1 MPSTPTKPVTARD
14 LALTALTRVRESGA
28 YSNLQ
33 LNQLL
38 EKHRLKPADRALA
51 TNLVYGTLQH
61 QLTLADWLAPMI
73 RGKHLAPWVT
83 TLLLMTLYQYHYL
96 DRVPDFAATN
106 EAIELAK
113 QRGNPGIRRLVTGVL
128 HTALRRGMPDYAAIK
143 DPRRRLE
150 LAASLPAWLV
160 NQLVDQYGLATTE
173 KIAETI
179 NDPAHVSLRVN
190 QAKGDL
196 VTATAALQAAG
207 ITTRQSAIA
216 AGGLVVT
223 SGKVVGS
230 APFEAG
236 LVTIQDESAMLA
248 VESMALRGDEL
259 VLDACAAPGGKTTQL
274 AAALP
279 HGRVVALD
287 LHAHK
292 VGLIKQNAARMG
304 VADRVDARQLDARRL
319 ASEFADATFDRALVD
334 APCSGIGLLRRKP
347 EIRYEKTPADSN
359 HLHEIQGA
367 ILDSVAPKVKKGGI
381 ITYSTCTILRQ
392 ENDAT
397 VAAFLARHPN
407 YRLLKTRT
415 ARKVKDD
422 RPSKTLTIL
431 PSDAGSDG
439 FFISTLQRVN

>member
-1 MPSTPTKPVTARD
+1 MPSKPTRETNPRA
-14 LALTALTRVRESGA
+14 LALTVLDRVRESGA

-38 EKHRLKPADRALA
+38 EKSALTAADRRLA

-61 QLTLADWLAPMI
+61 QLTLETWLFPLVSPK
-73 RGKHLAPWVT
+73 RLAPWVE

-113 QRGNPGIRRLVTGVL
+113 RRGNPGIRRLVTGVL
-128 HTALRRGMPDYAAIK
+128 HTAMRNGMPDYTKVK
-143 DPRRRLE
+143 DPLRRLV
-150 LAASLPAWLV
+150 LTASLPAWLV
-160 NQLVDQYGLATTE
+160 AQLIDQYGRETTE
-173 KIAETI
+173 QIAKTI
-179 NDPAHVSLRVN
+179 NDPAHMSLRVN
-190 QAKGDL
+190 QAKTDL
-196 VTATAALQAAG
+196 PTAVAALEAAG
-207 ITTRQSAIA
+207 VTTHRSPLAEA
-216 AGGLVVT
+216 GLVVRGGNAL
-223 SGKVVGS
+223 SS
-230 APFEAG
+230 APFKEG

-274 AAALP
+274 AAALSS
-279 HGRVVALD
+279 GRVVALD

-292 VGLIKQNAARMG
+292 VGLIKQNAARLG
-304 VADRVDARQLDARRL
+304 VADRVVARQLDARKL
-319 ASEFADATFDRALVD
+319 ATEFADATFDRALVD
-334 APCSGIGLLRRKP
+334 APCSGMGLLRRKP
-347 EIRYEKTPADSN
+347 EIRYAKSLEDSR

-397 VAAFLARHPN
+397 VTAFLKRHPE
-407 YRLLKTRT
+407 YRLIKTRT

-439 FFISTLQRVN
+439 FFISSLKRIH